1 MKIWQKAAIA
11 GAGVFVVAGIVWFSV
26 YKANQDVVTV
36 QTGRVSRQDLISLV
50 SASGEIRPK
59 NYTNVLGEGIGKITD
74 IVVKEGDH
82 VKKGDVLLH
91 LENIQPGADVQAQV
105 ASIDAAQSG
114 MQAASAN
121 YDMAVAT
128 AAQRQSDFDKAK
140 LDWQRAQLSYKEQ
153 LISKQDF
160 DTAKAAYDSAVAAVT
175 ASKAQVDQ
183 AKAARDQAHSNLEQG
198 QAVLKHTQDIL
209 RKTTYTAP
217 IDGIISYIAV
227 RVGENV
233 VPGIQG
239 TAGSSILTISDMSI
253 VTAEVKVDETDI
265 TSVRNGQPVDVT
277 IDAIPDKIYKGHVTE
292 VGELAILRTSGEAS
306 MTQVTANTQEARDFK
321 VVVTLDNPPDS
332 LRPGLSATAKI
343 QTAQKQ
349 NVISIPIQALAE
361 RSQKELDEAKNGT
374 SSNVTLAASRADGAG
389 SAKVDV
395 QGVFVVRSGKA
406 QFVPV
411 QTGIS
416 GVTDIEITGGLQE
429 GDLIVTGNFK
439 ALRTLKPGASVKVD
453 NAAPKADQSASGS

>member
-11 GAGVFVVAGIVWFSV
+11 VTAVLVIGGITWFSI
-26 YKANQDVVTV
+26 YKSNQNVVTV
-36 QTGRVSRQDLISLV
+36 QTGRVGRQDLLSV
-50 SASGEIRPK
+50 VTASGEIRPK

-74 IVVKEGDH
+74 IVVKEGDY

-105 ASIDAAQSG
+105 ASIDAAESG
-114 MQAASAN
+114 MKAAGSN

-128 AAQRQSDFDKAK
+128 AAQRQSDLTKAQ
-140 LDWQRAQLSYKEQ
+140 LDWQRGQQLYKEQ
-153 LISKQDF
+153 LISKQDY
-160 DTAKAAYDSAVAAVT
+160 DAAKATYDSAVAAAT
-175 ASKAQVDQ
+175 SAQAQVDQ
-183 AKAARDQAHSNLEQG
+183 ARASREQARSNLEQNR
-198 QAVLKHTQDIL
+198 AVLRHTQDIL

-239 TAGSSILTISDMSI
+239 TAGSSILTISDMSV
-253 VTAEVKVDETDI
+253 VTTEVKVDETDI
-265 TSVRNGQPVDVT
+265 TSIKNGQPADVT
-277 IDAIPDKIYKGHVTE
+277 IDAIPGTIFKGHVTE
-292 VGELAILRTSGEAS
+292 VGELAILRTSGQAS
-306 MTQVTANTQEARDFK
+306 MTETTANTQEARDFK
-321 VVVTLDNPPDS
+321 VVITLDNPPS
-332 LRPGLSATAKI
+332 SVRPGLSSTAKI

-349 NVISIPIQALAE
+349 NVLTIPIQALAE

-374 SSNVTLAASRADGAG
+374 SGNVTLAASTTENA
-389 SAKVDV
+389 SAKTEI
-395 QGVFVVRSGKA
+395 QGVFVVRGGKA

-416 GVTDIEITGGLQE
+416 GVTDIEVTTGLDE
-429 GDLIVTGNFK
+429 GALIVTGNFK
-439 ALRTLKPGASVKVD
+439 ALRTLKPGTPIKVD
-453 NAAPKADQSASGS
+453 NSTPKADDSSSSN